1 MKKFR
6 IYQRILNWK
15 CGWCWSIAAVLV
27 VVPVGLSWFMNPGH
41 APALAL
47 VDAHAA
53 ASVPAKDFQL
63 KDLDGSLVRLS
74 DYKGKQAVL
83 LYFWA
88 TWCPSCVAV
97 KPQVAK
103 LRADLSRDSLE
114 ILGVNVGTGDT
125 LEKLLQYQKGHP
137 ASYPILYDDGGKV
150 SRAYQIQGIPL
161 FILIDKEGAVV
172 YRDHQL
178 PANIQ
183 KYLAAK

>member
-1 MKKFR
+1 MKSLR
-6 IYQRILNWK
+6 VHQRIFNRK
-15 CGWCWSIAAVLV
+15 CGWCWLIAAVLV
-27 VVPVGLSWFMNPGH
+27 VVPVGFSVFMSFGH
-41 APALAL
+41 GPVL
-47 VDAHAA
+47 VLVGAQAA

-88 TWCPSCVAV
+88 TWCPSCVAI
-97 KPQVAK
+97 KPQVTK
-103 LRADLSRDSLE
+103 LRAEVSRDSLE
-114 ILGVNVGTGDT
+114 ILGVNVGAGDT

-137 ASYPILYDDGGKV
+137 ATYPILYDDGGKV

-178 PANIQ
+178 PTNIL